1 MDRRGRVVARTSR
14 RAKSD
19 GTEEGA
25 RWGPHEDALD
35 EFIDAAAA
43 RSALPVEPEWKP
55 GIKANLQVTLR
66 VAAMVAEFELPD
78 EAEPAPVFEA

>member
-1 MDRRGRVVARTSR
+1 M
-14 RAKSD
+14 
-19 GTEEGA
+19 GTQ
-25 RWGPHEDALD
+25 DDTLD
-35 EFIDAAAA
+35 DFIDAAANVLG
-43 RSALPVEPEWKP
+43 LPVEPEWKP